1 LDAATCILA
10 VSPLEAAP
18 ATHREYVL
26 DVHFDAVPELS
37 FRFSAGNFGLRTHKE
52 LDFFTIMSVCTVLAA
67 FVMVASGEA
76 PEKDVE
82 IDSLFFFPLWPVQS
96 GQLQSPSGMA
106 YEIFVHIVST

>member
-1 LDAATCILA
+1 MDAATCILA

-37 FRFSAGNFGLRTHKE
+37 FRVSAGNFDLRKHKE

-67 FVMVASGEA
+67 FVVVASGEA
-76 PEKDVE
+76 PDKDVE

-106 YEIFVHIVST
+106 